1 MNKPKVTVTFERQVI
16 DDDSYPDLSYLEQDY
31 KDVVDEAEREKYKAQ
46 NAERLAAYNRGEWHM
61 IGIRAVAIVW
71 VERVNYRTSYE
82 ITSPGIWGIESDSG
96 EEYLR
101 DTFDNECDVLREDIK
116 YFGDAEFKS

>member
-61 IGIRAVAIVW
+61 IGIRAKATVW

-82 ITSPGIWGIESDSG
+82 LESPGIWGIESDSG
-96 EEYLR
+96 EEYFR
-101 DTFDNECDVLREDIK
+101 ETFSGECDMLREDIK
-116 YFGDAEFKS
+116 YFGNAEFKS